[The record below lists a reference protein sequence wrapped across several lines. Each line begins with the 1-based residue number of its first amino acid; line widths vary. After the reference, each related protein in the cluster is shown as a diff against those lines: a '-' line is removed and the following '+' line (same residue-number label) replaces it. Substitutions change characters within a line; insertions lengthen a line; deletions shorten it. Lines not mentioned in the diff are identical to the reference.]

1 MNLGFIGFGEAAFEL
16 ASGLKQQ
23 GLEKITAYDPLWN
36 VPAYSSLVLSRAE
49 TAQVKIV
56 ESPEEVLQMVNVV
69 IVAVP
74 ADKALEV
81 SNQLKPHLQNGCVY
95 IDVSASKSDVKQA
108 IAANINEKGG
118 KFVDVAMMGPLP
130 VYKHKVPILAS
141 GDGTD
146 VFMELVAAYEMN
158 ITKVSEVPGEAT
170 AVKLIRSIHMKGV
183 AALYLELLEAAH
195 EFNVDKLVIDSLS
208 ETMNGRTFEETMNRL
223 VTGTSIHALRRSIE
237 LGGTIEML
245 ELTNIDSTMSRAAK
259 EKIERLAELSLKDKF
274 KGEKPDHWLQVI
286 EALKVTS

>member
-16 ASGLKQQ
+16 AIGLKQQ
-23 GLEKITAYDPLWN
+23 GFGKIMAFDPLWN
-36 VPAYSSLVLSRAE
+36 VPSYSSLVLSRAE
-49 TAQVKIV
+49 TAQVELVKT
-56 ESPEEVLQMVNVV
+56 SEEVLQTVNLV

-74 ADKALEV
+74 ADKALDV
-81 SNQLKPHLQNGCVY
+81 SNQLKPHIQDGCVY
-95 IDVSASKSDVKQA
+95 IDVSASKPDVKREV
-108 IAANINEKGG
+108 AANVNKNGG
-118 KFVDVAMMGPLP
+118 KFVDAAMMGPLP

-141 GDGTD
+141 GDGVD
-146 VFMELVAAYEMN
+146 VFIKTMAAYEMN

-183 AALYLELLEAAH
+183 VALYLELLEAAH
-195 EFNVDKLVIDSLS
+195 EFNVDRLVIDSLS

-245 ELTNIDSTMSRAAK
+245 DFANIDSTMSKAAK
-259 EKIERLAELSLKDKF
+259 EKIERVAELNLKDKF
-274 KGEKPDHWLQVI
+274 KGEKPEHWLQVI